1 MANVN
6 VIVTGTRNVL
16 ANMAMRKAQVAAG
29 ASTGLKLAGLLL
41 QRDSQSHVPVEFGP
55 LKASAYTRAT
65 GKGFDTVVDVGYT
78 AAYAVYVHELVAM
91 KLKGQPRPSGR
102 GQFWDPQ
109 GQAQAKFLEEPA
121 RRLTPE
127 MSRIIFLSAKI
138 KP

>member
-6 VIVTGTRNVL
+6 IVSGVKTVL

-29 ASTGLKLAGLLL
+29 AANGLKLAGLHL
-41 QRDSQSHVPVEFGP
+41 QRDSQSRVPVEFGP

-78 AAYAVYVHELVAM
+78 ASYAMYVHEQVAM

-102 GQFWDPQ
+102 GSFWDPQ
-109 GQAQAKFLEEPA
+109 GKAQAKFLEEPA

-127 MSRIIFLSAKI
+127 MNRIIFTAAKI